1 MGVFQVILRVSFVA
15 MLIKLAMATNHLVG
29 GPNGGWDTRSDLQ
42 TWASSLQFYVGDNL
56 VFQYPPNHNVVEVTK
71 SDYESCQQTNPI
83 QSSNDGA
90 TTIPLTSQGKR
101 YFICGTMGHCSQGMK
116 VEINTL
122 ATQISPTS
130 PATASPPT
138 AASPPIADSPIV
150 SIIPSAAPQET
161 TTPSPAES
169 PESPSPLFQTQ
180 METPTLSPVIP
191 STEFLAPNSPL
202 PQRSE
207 DASASSTVK
216 GNLQAF
222 ISIVLSFVAYMT
234 FF

>member
-1 MGVFQVILRVSFVA
+1 MYPQTTS
-15 MLIKLAMATNHLVG
+15 
-29 GPNGGWDTRSDLQ
+29 RSS
-42 TWASSLQFYVGDNL
+42 ASSGIGLSFEDNNGSL
-56 VFQYPPNHNVVEVTK
+56 FLDSNSCSQNMCMDNNVFQYPPNHNVVEVTK

-101 YFICGTMGHCSQGMK
+101 YFICGTIGHCSQGMK

-130 PATASPPT
+130 PATTSPPT
-138 AASPPIADSPIV
+138 GASPPIADSPIV

-191 STEFLAPNSPL
+191 STEL
-202 PQRSE
+202 
-207 DASASSTVK
+207 TYVK
-216 GNLQAF
+216 QNK
-222 ISIVLSFVAYMT
+222 SIKA
-234 FF
+234 

>member
-1 MGVFQVILRVSFVA
+1 EQVCVWTKSCLSKYNA
-15 MLIKLAMATNHLVG
+15 
-29 GPNGGWDTRSDLQ
+29 
-42 TWASSLQFYVGDNL
+42 

-71 SDYESCQQTNPI
+71 SDYESCEQTNPI

-101 YFICGTMGHCSQGMK
+101 YFICGTIGHCSQGMK

-130 PATASPPT
+130 PAIASPPT
-138 AASPPIADSPIV
+138 AASPPIEDSPIV

-180 METPTLSPVIP
+180 METPTLSPIIP
-191 STEFLAPNSPL
+191 STEL
-202 PQRSE
+202 
-207 DASASSTVK
+207 TYVK
-216 GNLQAF
+216 QNK
-222 ISIVLSFVAYMT
+222 SIKA
-234 FF
+234 

>member
-1 MGVFQVILRVSFVA
+1 MNKNKFPFTPSQWQELEHQALVYKYMAYGISIPPDLFFTIIKSF
-15 MLIKLAMATNHLVG
+15 LDSPLSSTLL
-29 GPNGGWDTRSDLQ
+29 PNTQ
-42 TWASSLQFYVGDNL
+42 QHHF
-56 VFQYPPNHNVVEVTK
+56 FQYPPNHNVVEVTK

-101 YFICGTMGHCSQGMK
+101 YFICGTIGHCSQGMK

-122 ATQISPTS
+122 ATQISHTS
-130 PATASPPT
+130 LATTSPPT
-138 AASPPIADSPIV
+138 TASPPIADSPIV

-191 STEFLAPNSPL
+191 STKL
-202 PQRSE
+202 
-207 DASASSTVK
+207 TYVK
-216 GNLQAF
+216 QNK
-222 ISIVLSFVAYMT
+222 SIKA
-234 FF
+234 